1 MFQVGHLVE
10 GLEYDAEGKEVKVIG
25 TFVTRTDDPEEMIQ
39 DIIIKTLDG
48 RTVYID
54 EQVARPAKNLWTLA
68 KVLNGFAD
76 LPNEKFH
83 TFAVK
88 FNGVVVGELA
98 WKYRPKNAGGYA
110 WQGKIFNSPVHYGMD
125 VTFYDKRKE
134 TVLEWFKNDAIKHI
148 AQNLAAA

>member
-1 MFQVGHLVE
+1 MFQVGDLVE
-10 GLEYDAEGKEVKVIG
+10 GLEYNSEGDEVKVIG
-25 TFVTRTDDPEEMIQ
+25 TFVARTNDPEEIIQ
-39 DIIIKTLDG
+39 DIIIKTEDG

-54 EQVARPAKNLWTLA
+54 EQVTRPHKIEVKWTIA

-88 FNGVVVGELA
+88 KNGKIVGELA

-110 WQGKIFNSPVHYGMD
+110 WQGKLFNARHGMD
-125 VTFYDKRKE
+125 VVFFDKRKE
-134 TVLEWFKNDAIKHI
+134 NVLNWFKSDRF
-148 AQNLAAA
+148 